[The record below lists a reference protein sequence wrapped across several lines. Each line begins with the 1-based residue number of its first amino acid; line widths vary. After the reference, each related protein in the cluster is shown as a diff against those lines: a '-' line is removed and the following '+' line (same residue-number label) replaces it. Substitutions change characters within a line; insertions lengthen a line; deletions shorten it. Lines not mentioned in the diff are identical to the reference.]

1 MKHGMKTKK
10 IILVILSVVIVGM
23 SIFFVWQKMHS
34 APAQVQDHIEEVIRL
49 RKEVLTE
56 EETHD
61 PFGEDDRARV
71 LLIGLDKRIGETLG
85 HCDAIQMIDID
96 RKKQTISITAVPR
109 GTYSPLPR
117 GVYAETDYYI
127 SNACGVAGLEYGID
141 QIEKILRMEADY
153 VIIVGFSQ
161 TLGILRYL
169 GLPPQETLQWLRH
182 RQGYQI
188 GEPQR
193 ARNHSNFIKKL
204 IVDYLPRTNQQMG
217 DGLKRLIY
225 SFVDTDLTF
234 AQSQELVHVLEGF
247 DLNNRPQA
255 VTLHMK
261 PYHEVVDF
269 EFDPEAIDEHLSRF
283 LLPVA
288 DRISEGAYQGV
299 TYEEA
304 QEKVRILI
312 SENLQDE
319 EFVRWAYQEYVWL
332 QLDDPI
338 ERENAHFEVM
348 RAYAL
353 FEEDEVVREEIVADY
368 IIEKEHM
375 GLEDYAQRARGLI
388 Q

>member
-1 MKHGMKTKK
+1 MNIKK
-10 IILVILSVVIVGM
+10 SIVVILSVVVIVGI
-23 SIFFVWQKMHS
+23 SVFFIRQTLYS

-49 RKEVLTE
+49 RKESLTE
-56 EETHD
+56 EMQD
-61 PFGEDDRARV
+61 PFGEDERVRV
-71 LLIGLDKRIGETLG
+71 LLIGLDKRISETLG

-96 RKKQTISITAVPR
+96 AQQKTVTITAVPR

-127 SNACGVAGLEYGID
+127 SNACGVAGLEYGIN

-153 VIIVGFSQ
+153 VVIVGFSQ

-204 IVDYLPRTNQQMG
+204 LVEYLPRTNQQMG
-217 DGLKRLIY
+217 DTLKRLMY

-234 AQSQELVHVLEGF
+234 AQSQELVSVLESF
-247 DLNNRPQA
+247 DLSNRPQA

-261 PYHEVVDF
+261 PYYEVVDF
-269 EFDPEAIDEHLSRF
+269 EFDPETIDEHLSRF

-304 QEKVRILI
+304 QEKVRTLI
-312 SENLQDE
+312 DENINDE
-319 EFVRWAYQEYVWL
+319 SFIEWAYEEYVWL
-332 QLDDPI
+332 QLDDPL
-338 ERENAHFEVM
+338 EREGAHFQVM

-353 FEEDEVVREEIVADY
+353 FQEDEALREEIIADY

-375 GLEDYAQRARGLI
+375 SLEQYAEQARNLL